1 MVINLNAKKFFYEF
15 GREFYK
21 IDAYYAEFAKKS
33 GVQPRLLWVLYA
45 LNDGESHTQKEIC
58 ETWIL
63 PRTTV
68 NTIVKELESQRYVVL
83 SQIKGKKREMNVTLT
98 DTGKAYA
105 DEKLA
110 RLYEIEDRLFD
121 SLTDTDKQVI
131 NHLKTL
137 VCGLERERKNIEI
150 NFESFLSIK

>member
-1 MVINLNAKKFFYEF
+1 MVIDLDAKKFFYEF

-21 IDAYYAEFAKKS
+21 IDAYYAAFARKS

-45 LNDGESHTQKEIC
+45 LNDGEAHTQKEIC

-68 NTIVKELESQRYVVL
+68 NTIVKELESQGYVML

-98 DTGKAYA
+98 ETGKAYA

-110 RLYEIEDRLFD
+110 RLYEIETRVFD
-121 SLTDTDKQVI
+121 SLTEMDKQVI
-131 NHLKTL
+131 VHMKTL
-137 VCGLERERKNIEI
+137 VKGLEREQKN
-150 NFESFLSIK
+150 

>member
-1 MVINLNAKKFFYEF
+1 MNVKQFFYEF

-21 IDAYYAEFAKKS
+21 IDAYYAAFARRS

-58 ETWIL
+58 DTWIL

-68 NTIVKELESQRYVVL
+68 NTIVKELEAEGYVVL

-98 DTGKAYA
+98 KAGKAYA

-110 RLYEIEDRLFD
+110 RLYEIENRVFD
-121 SLTDTDKQVI
+121 SLTEVDKQVI
-131 NHLKTL
+131 EHLKTL
-137 VCGLERERKNIEI
+137 VRGLEKERTK
-150 NFESFLSIK
+150 

>member
-1 MVINLNAKKFFYEF
+1 MNAKQFFYEF

-21 IDAYYAEFAKKS
+21 IDAYYAAFARRS

-58 ETWIL
+58 DTWIL

-68 NTIVKELESQRYVVL
+68 NTIVKELEAEGYVVL

-98 DTGKAYA
+98 KAGKVYA

-110 RLYEIEDRLFD
+110 RLYEIENRVFD
-121 SLTDTDKQVI
+121 SLTEVDKQVI
-131 NHLKTL
+131 EHLKTL
-137 VCGLERERKNIEI
+137 VRGLEKERTK
-150 NFESFLSIK
+150 

>member
-1 MVINLNAKKFFYEF
+1 MNAKQFFYEF

-21 IDAYYAEFAKKS
+21 IDAYYAAFARRS

-58 ETWIL
+58 DTWIL

-68 NTIVKELESQRYVVL
+68 NTIVKELEAEGYVVL

-98 DTGKAYA
+98 KAGKAYA

-110 RLYEIEDRLFD
+110 RLYEIENRVFD
-121 SLTDTDKQVI
+121 SLTEVDKQVI
-131 NHLKTL
+131 EHLKTL
-137 VCGLERERKNIEI
+137 VRGLEKERTK
-150 NFESFLSIK
+150 

>member
-1 MVINLNAKKFFYEF
+1 MARYLNAKQFFYEF

-21 IDAYYAEFAKKS
+21 IDAYYAAFARRS

-58 ETWIL
+58 DTWIL

-68 NTIVKELESQRYVVL
+68 NTIVKELEAEGYVVL

-98 DTGKAYA
+98 KAGKAYA

-110 RLYEIEDRLFD
+110 RLYEIENRVFD
-121 SLTDTDKQVI
+121 SLTEVDKQVI
-131 NHLKTL
+131 EHLKTL
-137 VCGLERERKNIEI
+137 VRGLEKERTK
-150 NFESFLSIK
+150 